1 MEQSKPFSD
10 EESYGGPN
18 NNNSYLEE
26 VDRQL
31 VVEVKAKTKEEEE
44 EEIAVAAKI
53 SKQE

>member
-18 NNNSYLEE
+18 SNNSYLEE

-31 VVEVKAKTKEEEE
+31 VVELKAKTKEEEE